1 MTHSRIVHPLIALLF
16 LPVAQTGCRRHSTA
30 EHVAASPGP
39 DAAVDRTRN
48 PSELA
53 GIWQWQWTDG
63 IIQHV
68 VLSED
73 GSVRRFHGTD
83 LVADNGRW
91 QVDGYNLLQITFADE
106 VPPQTFRID
115 SLFRM
120 TDLQTLPTDRDF
132 PWCRVHRL
140 TTKLS
145 RENIIRPPD
154 GA

>member
-1 MTHSRIVHPLIALLF
+1 MTLSRIVHPLIALLF
-16 LPVAQTGCRRHSTA
+16 LAVALTGCRRNSTA
-30 EHVAASPGP
+30 ENVAASPGP
-39 DAAVDRTRN
+39 DAAIGRNHN

-73 GSVRRFHGTD
+73 GSVQRFHGTD
-83 LVADNGRW
+83 LVADGGRW
-91 QVDGYNLLQITFADE
+91 QVESDKLLQLTFADE
-106 VPPQTFRID
+106 QPQTFRID
-115 SLFRM
+115 SPFRM
-120 TDLQTLPTDRDF
+120 TDIQTLPTDRDF

-145 RENIIRPPD
+145 RENIISPPD
-154 GA
+154 TA

>member
-1 MTHSRIVHPLIALLF
+1 MTRYRIAHALMALLLMPIALI
-16 LPVAQTGCRRHSTA
+16 GCRRHSTA
-30 EHVAASPGP
+30 ENVAASPAS
-39 DAAVDRTRN
+39 DRAADGNRN
-48 PSELA
+48 PTELA

-68 VLSED
+68 VLRKD
-73 GSVRRFHGTD
+73 GSAQRYHGTD

-91 QVDGYNLLQITFADE
+91 QVDHDNMLQLTFADE
-106 VPPQTFRID
+106 RQQQTFRID
-115 SLFRM
+115 SALRI
-120 TDLQTLPTDRDF
+120 TDIQTLPTDRDF

-145 RENIIRPPD
+145 RENVIKRPD